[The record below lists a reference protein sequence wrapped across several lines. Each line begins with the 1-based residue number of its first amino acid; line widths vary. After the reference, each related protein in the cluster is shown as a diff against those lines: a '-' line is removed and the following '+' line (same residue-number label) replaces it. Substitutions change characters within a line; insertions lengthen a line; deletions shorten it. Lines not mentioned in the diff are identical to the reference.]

1 MIVDVAGEGLWDMLK
16 ALFGQIKYS
25 FLSKDK
31 KIEFNLKQLQKKYW
45 FEQLILESPSLVEL
59 IKKDDELKTY
69 LTSRKKLRRLL
80 HNSIERKHFKKKI
93 NEKL

>member
-1 MIVDVAGEGLWDMLK
+1 MIVDVAGEGLWGILK
-16 ALFGQIKYS
+16 ALFRQIKYS

-45 FEQLILESPSLVEL
+45 FEQLILESPSLVDL
-59 IKKDDELKTY
+59 IKKDDELKIY

-80 HNSIERKHFKKKI
+80 HNSIERKHFKKTVSA
-93 NEKL
+93 KL